1 MEYAEVLAKIY
12 TSSECD
18 LLIMIKNYR
27 EERKSAGLNF
37 VFFFARN
44 FIITTFVVVA
54 ALLAIIAPF
63 GLFLEWLG
71 YEFALLLWFPIMA
84 FLTWVIC
91 THDKLEA
98 FLKEYWDQSRSW
110 RYEWHSCTA
119 AIQAINDRLR
129 GLSKEQ
135 KEKMG

>member
-1 MEYAEVLAKIY
+1 VKIY
-12 TSSECD
+12 ASSECD
-18 LLIMIKNYR
+18 LLIMLKNYR
-27 EERKSAGLNF
+27 EERKSAILNF
-37 VFFFARN
+37 AFFFVRN
-44 FIITTFVVVA
+44 FIITAFVVVA
-54 ALLAIIAPF
+54 ALLAITAPF
-63 GLFLEWLG
+63 GIFIEWLG
-71 YEFALLLWFPIMA
+71 HEFGLLLGFPIMA

-110 RYEWHSCTA
+110 RYECQFCTA

-135 KEKMG
+135 E